1 MRKVKVWEEI
11 ERVKEICTEEGDF
24 GKISDML
31 PTQVWGVVIDPYIW
45 KDKETEEEVRTKA
58 ILFYLKNEENGNYHN
73 VLIGIHPKDRKLRIW
88 CGDRYCQELGY
99 KESFC
104 RFWINAKNGKPHC
117 KHVAYVIQYLEK
129 NPEMKKGIERALIDE
144 PSASAKGIQGK
155 LKLALKRAK
164 SILLYGP
171 TGSGKTHAVLE
182 TVKEEG
188 LPLYQIH
195 ISTGLEDVDLLQKLI
210 PDPETGKWNRI
221 EGELVK
227 AFRHAKEGKVV
238 ILLEEI
244 SRSSKSLRNLLI
256 KAMDKKDNS
265 YTLHDFTSG
274 EYIEVPAEN
283 IVWIATANLGSSYG
297 DTSELD
303 PALMRRFSLTVFV
316 DYDTKKELEILKGI
330 VDEDTAKKMVE
341 FAKKIREN
349 YLAGRLP
356 YPLDTGTLVE
366 WAEMTAETE
375 DPVGA
380 AEMVFLY
387 RIVERDSF
395 GYPERGQMEVI
406 REELET
412 VFSGEP
418 F

>member
-1 MRKVKVWEEI
+1 MRKNLWEEVG
-11 ERVKEICTEEGDF
+11 EVYALCRFKGDLSKTAELAKTE
-24 GKISDML
+24 S
-31 PTQVWGVVIDPYIW
+31 WGILIDPYIW
-45 KDKETEEEVRTKA
+45 KDKEDGNSYTTKA
-58 ILFYLKNEENGNYHN
+58 VLFRVKNISNGKYHN
-73 VLIGIHPKDRKLRIW
+73 VLIGLHPKDGKFHIW
-88 CGDRYCQELGY
+88 CGDSYCQELGY
-99 KESFC
+99 EEDHC
-104 RFWINAKNGKPHC
+104 WFWKNHKKGEPHC
-117 KHVAYVIQYLEK
+117 KHTALVLQFIDA
-129 NPEMKKGIERALIDE
+129 NPEMKKEIEKLLLGKDST
-144 PSASAKGIQGK
+144 PVASIQGK
-155 LKLALKRAK
+155 LRLALKKAK

-171 TGSGKTHAVLE
+171 TGSGKTHTVLE
-182 TVKEEG
+182 VVKEEG
-188 LPLYQIH
+188 LPLYQIN
-195 ISTGLEDVDLLQKLI
+195 ITNGLEDIDLLQKLI
-210 PDPETGKWNRI
+210 PDPETGRWQRV

-227 AFRHAKEGKVV
+227 AFRHAQEEKVA
-238 ILLEEI
+238 ILLEEV

-256 KAMDKKDNS
+256 KAMDKKDNA

-274 EYIEVPAEN
+274 EYITVPAEN

-366 WAEMTAETE
+366 WAEVTAETE
-375 DPVGA
+375 DPIEA

-395 GYPERGQMEVI
+395 GYPEKGQLEVI
-406 REELET
+406 GEELEAL
-412 VFSGEP
+412 F
-418 F
+418 

>member
-1 MRKVKVWEEI
+1 MKEIWEEI
-11 ERVKEICTEEGDF
+11 SRISEYCGSDLEKICDLEKADG
-24 GKISDML
+24 
-31 PTQVWGVVIDPYIW
+31 WGLVIDPYVW
-45 KDKETEEEVRTKA
+45 KDKDSGKEYSIKA
-58 ILFYLKNEENGNYHN
+58 ILFRVRNVSNGNCHN
-73 VLIGIHPKDRKLRIW
+73 VLIGASPIDGKLRIW
-88 CGDRYCQELGY
+88 CGDVYCQSLGY
-99 KESFC
+99 EEAKC
-104 RFWINAKNGKPHC
+104 WFWKNFAKGIPHC
-117 KHVAYVIQYLEK
+117 KHVAYVLTHLDSDTKRWVEK
-129 NPEMKKGIERALIDE
+129 VLIDRKEKGIH
-144 PSASAKGIQGK
+144 GK
-155 LKLALKRAK
+155 IKLALEKSK

-171 TGSGKTHAVLE
+171 TGSGKTYTVLE
-182 TVKEEG
+182 AVKEEA

-195 ISTGLEDVDLLQKLI
+195 ISTGLEDIDLLQKLI
-210 PDPETGKWNRI
+210 PDPTTGKWQRI

-227 AFRHAKEGKVV
+227 AFRHAQNEKVA

-256 KAMDKKDNS
+256 KAMDRKDNA

-316 DYDTKKELEILKGI
+316 DYDPKKELEILKEI
-330 VDEDTAKKMVE
+330 VDEETARKMVE

-349 YLAGRLP
+349 YLTGRLP

-366 WAEMTAETE
+366 WAEVTAETE
-375 DPVGA
+375 DPIES
-380 AEMVFLY
+380 AELVFLY

-395 GYPERGQMEVI
+395 GYPENGQLEVI
-406 REELET
+406 REELENL
-412 VFSGEP
+412 F
-418 F
+418 

>member
-1 MRKVKVWEEI
+1 MRKNLWEEV
-11 ERVKEICTEEGDF
+11 ERIKGICKKEGDF
-24 GKISDML
+24 GKISKIL

-45 KDKETEEEVRTKA
+45 RDQETGEEVRTKA
-58 ILFYLKNEENGNYHN
+58 ILFYLKNEENGHYHN
-73 VLIGIHPKDRKLRIW
+73 VLIGLHPKDGKLRIW

-99 KESFC
+99 NEENC
-104 RFWINAKNGKPHC
+104 WFWRNYYKGNPHC
-117 KHVAYVIQYLEK
+117 AHVAFVIDYLEK
-129 NPEMKKGIERALIDE
+129 NPEMKKGVEKALVDE
-144 PSASAKGIQGK
+144 SSTSAKGIQDK

-171 TGSGKTHAVLE
+171 TGSGKTTTVLE
-182 TVKEEG
+182 AVKEEG
-188 LPLYQIH
+188 LPLYQIN
-195 ISTGLEDVDLLQKLI
+195 ITNGLEDIDLLQKLI
-210 PDPETGKWNRI
+210 PDPETGRWQRV

-227 AFRHAKEGKVV
+227 AFRHAQEEKVA
-238 ILLEEI
+238 ILLEEV

-256 KAMDKKDNS
+256 KAMDKKNGS

-274 EYIEVPAEN
+274 DYITVPAEN

-316 DYDTKKELEILKGI
+316 DYDTKKELEILKEI
-330 VDEDTAKKMVE
+330 VDEETARKMVE

-375 DPVGA
+375 DPIEA

-395 GYPERGQMEVI
+395 GYPEKGQLEVI
-406 REELET
+406 GEELEAL
-412 VFSGEP
+412 F
-418 F
+418 